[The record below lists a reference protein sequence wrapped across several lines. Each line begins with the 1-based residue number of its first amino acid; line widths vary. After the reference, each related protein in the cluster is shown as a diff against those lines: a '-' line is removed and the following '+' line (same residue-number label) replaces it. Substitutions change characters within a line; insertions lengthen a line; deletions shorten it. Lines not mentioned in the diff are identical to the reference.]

1 LRVEQA
7 CDACARPLLISAQ
20 AYPVS
25 KVEKFDESE
34 YGNDAGKPSQ
44 KRGRTPPNR
53 SNDDWN

>member
-7 CDACARPLLISAQ
+7 GDACARPLLISAQ
-20 AYPVS
+20 AHTVP
-25 KVEKFDESE
+25 KLEKFDESE

-53 SNDDWN
+53 SNDNWN